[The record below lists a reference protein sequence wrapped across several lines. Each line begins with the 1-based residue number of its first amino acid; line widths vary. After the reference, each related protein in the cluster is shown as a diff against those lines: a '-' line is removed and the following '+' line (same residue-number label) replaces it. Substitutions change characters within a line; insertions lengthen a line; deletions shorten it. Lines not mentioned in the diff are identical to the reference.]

1 MEVLYYCA
9 AILLQGM
16 NGTDY
21 GVYLALGGVFQL
33 DLRGVFLEVG
43 KGKARRTAELV
54 QGGLAGAR
62 PAGARSWRSVASGA
76 R

>member
-1 MEVLYYCA
+1 
-9 AILLQGM
+9 M

-43 KGKARRTAELV
+43 KEKSAERSGAEQNWL

-62 PAGARSWRSVASGA
+62 RAGARSWRSVASGA
-76 R
+76 Q